1 MTDRDLLRSVALGS
15 ACTALVTI
23 PTLGPL
29 VGGGEQTARYDTVIT
44 PPDYA
49 FAIWGPI
56 FAGCAA
62 ATVAQCRPA
71 GRTSPGSRRTGWLLA
86 GAYATNAAWSV
97 AAQTD
102 RFALTPAL
110 VPLATAFAAGAHAR
124 IQDVPATA
132 PATRVTAA
140 ATGLLLGWTAVAS
153 AVNATSG
160 ALLLGAR
167 KTSPR
172 TVAAS
177 TVGLLGVSA
186 ALAGAVARARTGALP
201 LAAGPVWALATTASS
216 RARLGAVRAA
226 AAVGAL
232 TIAAAAWRSAR
243 GSRRDRQPAS
253 SNAPSTTAATSA
265 SSASSGSS
273 SSSARSVRTAST
285 TGAPSG
291 GHTTATSLRDP

>member
-1 MTDRDLLRSVALGS
+1 MDPDRFRSVALGT
-15 ACTALVTI
+15 ACTAFVTV

-29 VGGGEQTARYDTVIT
+29 LGEGERTDRYDTVIT
-44 PPDYA
+44 PPGYA

-62 ATVAQCRPA
+62 ATVAQCLPA
-71 GRTSPGSRRTGWLLA
+71 GRADPSSRRTGWLLA

-102 RFALTPAL
+102 RFGLTPAL
-110 VPLATAFAAGAHAR
+110 LPLATAFAAGAHVR
-124 IQDVPATA
+124 LQDVPATG
-132 PATRVTAA
+132 PAARATTASTA
-140 ATGLLLGWTAVAS
+140 LLLGWTAVAS
-153 AVNATSG
+153 AVNVAAG

-167 KTSPR
+167 RTSPR

-177 TVGLLGVSA
+177 AVGLLGVSA
-186 ALAGAVARARTGALP
+186 ALAGAVARSTKSALP
-201 LAAGPVWALATTASS
+201 LAVGPVWALATTASS
-216 RARLGAVRAA
+216 VGRPRTVRAA

-232 TIAAAAWRSAR
+232 TIVAAAWRSAR
-243 GSRRDRQPAS
+243 GARLGRQRSP

-273 SSSARSVRTAST
+273 STSARSVRTAST
-285 TGAPSG
+285 IGAPSG
-291 GHTTATSLRDP
+291 GQTTATSLREP

>member
-1 MTDRDLLRSVALGS
+1 MADHDLIRSVALGS
-15 ACTALVTI
+15 ACTAFVTV

-49 FAIWGPI
+49 FVIWAPI

-62 ATVAQCRPA
+62 ATVAQVRPA
-71 GRTSPGSRRTGWLLA
+71 GRTAASSRRTGWLLA
-86 GAYATNAAWSV
+86 GAFATNTAWSV

-110 VPLATAFAAGAHAR
+110 LPVATAFAAGAHSR
-124 IQDVPATA
+124 LQGVPPTE

-153 AVNATSG
+153 AVNVAAG

-167 KTSPR
+167 KTSSR
-172 TVAAS
+172 TVTAS

-186 ALAGAVARARTGALP
+186 ALAGAVARTRTGALP
-201 LAAGPVWALATTASS
+201 LAAGPVWALATTAAT
-216 RARLGAVRAA
+216 RDRPGPVRAA

-232 TIAAAAWRSAR
+232 AIAAAARRSAR
-243 GSRRDRQPAS
+243 GSRRGPAAPHGRRPSPGPSHRPRGATDR
-253 SNAPSTTAATSA
+253 
-265 SSASSGSS
+265 G
-273 SSSARSVRTAST
+273 
-285 TGAPSG
+285 
-291 GHTTATSLRDP
+291 